1 MVRDLNHSGRKRSD
15 TIAKCT
21 VEPPTALPL
30 LLLPISNGFSPST
43 MRSSVQYS
51 FVCSVSSDAKS
62 SNGRKYG
69 PASSATTENP
79 CSASLHAN
87 VPPPAPVPTIAK
99 STASP
104 WGYSRIGTH
113 APGRKTSGAQP
124 RRARGCCMGSSDM
137 AIDPAN
143 RGVVAIRG
151 FGGLPG
157 IALVEVE
164 ADIAARTCGATPA
177 DLAPS
182 GRMRVIGEHDVVR
195 HTLL

>member
-1 MVRDLNHSGRKRSD
+1 M
-15 TIAKCT
+15 AKCT

-51 FVCSVSSDAKS
+51 LVCSLSSDAKS
-62 SNGRKYG
+62 SSGRKYG

-79 CSASLHAN
+79 CSASLQAN

-99 STASP
+99 STASFCA
-104 WGYSRIGTH
+104 YSRIGTH
-113 APGRKTSGAQP
+113 APGRNTFGARP

-143 RGVVAIRG
+143 LGVVAIRG

-157 IALVEVE
+157 GALVEIE
-164 ADIAARTCGATPA
+164 GDKPTRPWGAPPA
-177 DLAPS
+177 DLAPC
-182 GRMRVIGEHDVVR
+182 GGMRVIGQHDVVR
-195 HTLL
+195 HALIEEVL